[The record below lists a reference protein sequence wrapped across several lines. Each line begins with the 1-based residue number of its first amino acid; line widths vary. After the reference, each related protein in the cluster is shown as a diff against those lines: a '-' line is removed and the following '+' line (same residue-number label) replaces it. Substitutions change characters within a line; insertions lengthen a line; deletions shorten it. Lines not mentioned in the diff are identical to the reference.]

1 MMSLP
6 REVLLQISK
15 WLSLEERM
23 THLAPVCRYLY
34 DVMHDSSLWRTLY
47 SNAEFILHS
56 FNSLFRHDRDLRH
69 LGITHSQRSLTLLL
83 TLFLLNKN

>member
-6 REVLLQISK
+6 HEVLLQISK

-34 DVMHDSSLWRTLY
+34 DVSVVKSSPDIKIFDAGGCETI
-47 SNAEFILHS
+47 SVNQA
-56 FNSLFRHDRDLRH
+56 
-69 LGITHSQRSLTLLL
+69 LGI
-83 TLFLLNKN
+83 FFCP